1 MYVVNS
7 FFVKKFKKFVNIINF
22 IQIFC
27 GCGLIVVYDGKIFV
41 FKVYSVKDGVIFM
54 FVLFVCLLFEYVLVI
69 GNDWW
74 GILLV
79 VKFGEY
85 SNKGRY
91 RYSIIFYI
99 VNFEYRDFFIMN
111 CNQIIFI
118 EGLYKVSDVDRFF
131 RFFRRRVVD
140 CMYS

>member
-7 FFVKKFKKFVNIINF
+7 LFAKKFKKFVNIINF

-85 SNKGRY
+85 SSKGIFNVLQICKKCY
-91 RYSIIFYI
+91 LSKYIIVMILKIILIMYVKYI
-99 VNFEYRDFFIMN
+99 YFIFFL
-111 CNQIIFI
+111 F
-118 EGLYKVSDVDRFF
+118 
-131 RFFRRRVVD
+131 
-140 CMYS
+140 

>member
-7 FFVKKFKKFVNIINF
+7 FFAKKFKKFVNIINF

-85 SNKGRY
+85 
-91 RYSIIFYI
+91 
-99 VNFEYRDFFIMN
+99 RDFFIMN

-118 EGLYKVSDVDRFF
+118 EGLYKISDVDRFF

>member
-7 FFVKKFKKFVNIINF
+7 LFAKKFKKFVNIINF

-79 VKFGEY
+79 VKFGQY
-85 SNKGRY
+85 SNKGIFNFLQICKKCY
-91 RYSIIFYI
+91 LSKYIIVMILKIILIMY
-99 VNFEYRDFFIMN
+99 VNF
-111 CNQIIFI
+111 IFI
-118 EGLYKVSDVDRFF
+118 LFYQ
-131 RFFRRRVVD
+131 
-140 CMYS
+140 